1 MSTQLLFKYKPINSK
16 DQLDRIIDSINNNR
30 LFFPD
35 YKKLNDPL
43 ESSGY
48 VIELAGYAG
57 KGAISAVD
65 GEDRFVAERR
75 QQYKILSLTENCFSP
90 SMWAHYTSEYNG
102 ICIGYWKKKSFSSA
116 RKLTYINE
124 AVQAKT
130 ADHLGLVDLDNLDQ
144 EVYESF
150 FYKLSDWSY
159 EKEWRIVS
167 KQEDRFLNYDSDDL
181 ACIIFGEN
189 LSDEIRSII
198 INSLKNHVPMY
209 YTKTGYR
216 SFGINLLPISY
227 NIKICESIPPF
238 IRNADEL
245 IDDIKKKTKTLVSL

>member
-1 MSTQLLFKYKPINSK
+1 MSTQLLFKYKPINST
-16 DQLDRIIDSINNNR
+16 DQLVRIIDSINNNR
-30 LFFPD
+30 LFFPG

-48 VIELAGYAG
+48 VIELSGYAG
-57 KGAISAVD
+57 RGMILAVD
-65 GEDRFVAERR
+65 DEDRFVAERR

-102 ICIGYWKKKSFSSA
+102 ICIGYWRKESFSSA

-124 AVQAKT
+124 AVHAKT
-130 ADHLGLVDLDNLDQ
+130 ANYMGFVDEDNLDQ

-150 FYKLSDWSY
+150 FYKHSDWSY

-167 KQEDRFLNYDSDDL
+167 KQDDKFLNYSSNDL

-189 LSDEIRSII
+189 LSNEIRSII
-198 INSLKNHVPMY
+198 INNLKVHVPMY

-227 NIKICESIPPF
+227 VLNIDGSTPPF

-245 IDDIKKKTKTLVSL
+245 IDDINKKTC